1 MPRVNDGV
9 VLGERVLSHSE
20 TVAGSGFKRTGVP
33 RLGVVV
39 VHLRLASGSGTH
51 DGCGVLG
58 ERVFVPQRHCGKKE
72 RFLY

>member
-1 MPRVNDGV
+1 MVSFLVNV
-9 VLGERVLSHSE
+9 SLSHDAAWD
-20 TVAGSGFKRTGVP
+20 TVAGSGFKRKGVP

-39 VHLRLASGSGTH
+39 VHLRLASGSGKH

-58 ERVFVPQRHCGKKE
+58 ERVFVPQHHCGKK